1 MSRKLVLNLISI
13 LAIVIAG
20 YLLFNL
26 FKSMKKPPKVTLPQK
41 ALRMVH
47 TKTVAYKVLPGTIE
61 SSGRIVAF
69 DEITIS
75 SEVTGRLTNAKK
87 LFKAGTSF
95 QKGEIIAKVENEE
108 FLFQLRAQRS
118 RFMQNLA
125 ASLADVKIDYPES
138 YDRWLAFFESI
149 ESDKKLPPLPEIT
162 NSKERVFLAA
172 RSILNDY
179 YSIKGNEARL
189 DKHNIVA
196 PFNGTLKEVSMQ
208 VGSVVNMG
216 TRLGTFTRSDLFEL
230 EVPIASENISIVKTG
245 MNVNI
250 KNKKGENFW
259 TGKVNR
265 VAKVMNSATQS
276 VSVYISIPN
285 NNRHPLY
292 DGMYLSAMIE
302 GKAIEGVMGVPRDAI
317 FNGNFVNVLKD
328 NKLYKTW
335 IEKVFY
341 NNETVYIN
349 GLDEGL
355 EVVTEPIMGIT
366 DYLEFESIK

>member
-1 MSRKLVLNLISI
+1 MSRKSILNLISI
-13 LAIVIAG
+13 IVIVVIG
-20 YLLFNL
+20 YQLFQF
-26 FKSMKKPPKVTLPQK
+26 FKSLKKPPRVNLPKK
-41 ALRMVH
+41 AVRMVH
-47 TKTVAYKVLPGTIE
+47 TKTVAYEILPGILE
-61 SSGRIVAF
+61 ASGRIVAF

-75 SEVTGRLTNAKK
+75 SEVTGRLANAKK

-95 QKGEIIAKVENEE
+95 RKGEAIAIVENEE

-138 YDRWLAFFESI
+138 YERWLRFFESI
-149 ESDKKLPPLPEIT
+149 KSDKKLPSLPEIT

-179 YSIKGNEARL
+179 YSIKANEARL
-189 DKHNIVA
+189 DKHNIIA

-208 VGSVVNMG
+208 VGSVVNIG
-216 TRLGTFTRSDLFEL
+216 TRLGTFTRTDLYEL
-230 EVPIASENISIVKTG
+230 EVPVASENMNIIQPG
-245 MNVNI
+245 MRVNI
-250 KNKKGENFW
+250 QNKQGENYW
-259 TGKVNR
+259 TGTVNR
-265 VAKVMNSATQS
+265 VANVMNGATQS

-285 NNRHPLY
+285 DDKHPLY
-292 DGMYLSAMIE
+292 DGMYLSALIE
-302 GKAIEGVMGVPRDAI
+302 GKEIEGVIGIPRDAI
-317 FNGNFVNVLKD
+317 FNDNYVNILEN
-328 NKLYKTW
+328 NKLIKKQ

-341 NNETVYIN
+341 NKETVYIN
-349 GLDEGL
+349 GLREGL